1 MPSHLDRTRQ
11 EFTSQAPTLSNSSAF
26 HAEPAIEPFL
36 RLLGDP
42 LPTPVLDLACGPGI
56 VSAALARARAS
67 VTGLDATPAMI
78 SAAQERCAAER
89 LETVQF
95 REGVAEA
102 LPFDDGV
109 FRAAVT
115 RLSPHHLI
123 EPGRALVELAR
134 VLAPGAPLIVG
145 DIVSSAVPEEAALHD
160 ALEQL
165 RDPSH
170 VHCLSEAELLGSI
183 AAAGF
188 AVEHVESWDN
198 PRSFDEWAAIVE
210 QARSIEPLRLVM
222 RALADAGADAGIDL
236 RNDAEQLGFVHHW
249 RFVKATAGV

>member
-1 MPSHLDRTRQ
+1 M
-11 EFTSQAPTLSNSSAF
+11 
-26 HAEPAIEPFL
+26 
-36 RLLGDP
+36 
-42 LPTPVLDLACGPGI
+42 
-56 VSAALARARAS
+56 
-67 VTGLDATPAMI
+67 
-78 SAAQERCAAER
+78 
-89 LETVQF
+89 
-95 REGVAEA
+95 
-102 LPFDDGV
+102 
-109 FRAAVT
+109 
-115 RLSPHHLI
+115 
-123 EPGRALVELAR
+123 
-134 VLAPGAPLIVG
+134 
-145 DIVSSAVPEEAALHD
+145 
-160 ALEQL
+160 